1 LESGSGRLGQI
12 IWTLQQ
18 AYLDWHVGCRVGG
31 ESVLPPTDKIACP
44 IGQAVFIIL
53 KKRGNM
59 PTTPYKVG
67 ILVFCVFLFALLVA
81 CSSQTQSV
89 EIVIHNGQLFE
100 ATGDGPISNGA
111 IVITDGYISAVGSE
125 SDVIFPEG
133 ATLIDAEGGTIM
145 PGLIDA
151 RASTLINRLEISEN
165 QIDEI
170 SLTLYLTKPLQAGI
184 TTIRAIGWD
193 YATQPDLTVLRNVLA
208 DYGNNVPTLVFVGM
222 ITHAEGNVFEIYPE
236 DSIGVI
242 NLEEMQEAA
251 EDLIQAGAD
260 QLGFLQP
267 IPPDI
272 RANRNQLIGLSKEQ
286 QTAFAEL
293 IHEKGLRVIAQTA
306 YPEDAL
312 AAVVAGVDELVNWP
326 HGSDEPLPDELIQ
339 ALVDNSVS
347 VLTGFSVGVIRPYEG
362 DVRRFIDSGGVIV
375 FGTFAPNSTSL
386 HRPVNEMRQMTY
398 FDMTPYEILM
408 SATANAAKAVGL
420 GDLVG
425 TLEVGKQAD
434 IIIVQGN
441 PLDNIEDI
449 EDIMTVIKAGEVVF
463 QLDLA
468 D

>member
-1 LESGSGRLGQI
+1 M
-12 IWTLQQ
+12 
-18 AYLDWHVGCRVGG
+18 
-31 ESVLPPTDKIACP
+31 KI
-44 IGQAVFIIL
+44 
-53 KKRGNM
+53 K
-59 PTTPYKVG
+59 PYEIRTIV
-67 ILVFCVFLFALLVA
+67 IFLFLFALLAA
-81 CSSQTQSV
+81 CSSQIPSDV
-89 EIVIHNGQLFE
+89 IAIHNGQLFA

-170 SLTLYLTKPLQAGI
+170 SLTLFLTKPLQAGV
-184 TTIRAIGWD
+184 TTIRAMGWD
-193 YATQPDLTVLRNVLA
+193 YTAQPDLSDLRNALA

-260 QLGFLQP
+260 RLGVLQP

-272 RANRNQLIGLSKEQ
+272 RASRNQLIGLSKEQ
-286 QTAFAEL
+286 QTAFTEL
-293 IHEKGLRVIAQTA
+293 MHKKDLRVIAQTS

-312 AAVVAGVDELVNWP
+312 AAVSAGVDELAVWP
-326 HGSDEPLPDELIQ
+326 HGSDEPLPEDLIQ
-339 ALVDNSVS
+339 ALVNNSVS
-347 VLTGFSVGVIRPYEG
+347 VLTGFSVGVVRPYED

-386 HRPVNEMRQMTY
+386 HRPLNEMRQMTY
-398 FDMTPYEILM
+398 FDMTPYEILI
-408 SATANAAKAVGL
+408 SATANASEAVGL

-449 EDIMTVIKAGEVVF
+449 EDVMTVIKAGEVVY
-463 QLDLA
+463 QLDSE